1 MQSKHRAPQPATR
14 ARASLSPHLAPHLAP
29 PSPTP
34 HPCPAQDKIAD
45 KWIETAKADFS
56 KGDERDALTM
66 KGDVKANVAKAEMW
80 HGRVAMLAI
89 TGFAVQEAVWGT
101 PVVEQF

>member
-1 MQSKHRAPQPATR
+1 
-14 ARASLSPHLAPHLAP
+14 
-29 PSPTP
+29 
-34 HPCPAQDKIAD
+34 
-45 KWIETAKADFS
+45 
-56 KGDERDALTM
+56 M

-101 PVVEQF
+101 PVVEQS